1 MEGSMEQI
9 ILILISLALGF
20 WQGLKK
26 RNKKQR
32 KEIVVLENKLA
43 ELLDELR
50 NVRRLERIKQYS
62 NRNSQKVKKEKLETD
77 LVSYITKENNNLTY
91 ALHYFSLLEFIFN
104 VNDCTSIMDH
114 YINSEELL
122 KIVDDYKEQ
131 EIIENDKIDI
141 LVQYHDVKRFIN
153 SDLLFN
159 DFKKFIN
166 TFSLDDYLVTN
177 NEMME
182 IFKFV
187 LLNFK

>member
-1 MEGSMEQI
+1 MEQI

-62 NRNSQKVKKEKLETD
+62 NRNNQKVKKEKLETD